1 MTPTYPVPRCAAA
14 GGAVAS
20 IDHLA
25 SSVGLALLRAGGS
38 AADAAVGMNA
48 VLAVTSQHL
57 CGLGGD
63 LLAVVVP
70 PDGPPLALEGAGAAG
85 SGADPDRLRAEGR
98 TEMPFRGDIRSVTV
112 PGCVD
117 GWLAL
122 HGRFGRLPLGE
133 VLAPAVAY
141 AASGFPA
148 SPTLALSARVVAGLP
163 EAADYPAG
171 LRAGDM
177 VRRPGVARTLRA
189 IVAEGRDGFY
199 RGEFGEG
206 LVALGAG
213 EHTVEDLARP
223 QARWNAAVGLDVW
236 GQRLWTVGPPSQG
249 YLTLAG
255 AAITD
260 GLDLPTDPADPRW
273 AHLLIESARQAG
285 HDRLT
290 ALADGADPAALL
302 DPALLA
308 DRRARVSTTGVADLG
323 DRYRDGDTTA
333 LCVVDADRLG
343 VAVVQSNASGF
354 GSHLIVPGVRI
365 FLHNR
370 GIGFNLTPGSPG
382 EYGPGRRPVHTLCP
396 TAVTDGGGN
405 LVAVAGTMGGDGQ
418 PQILLQVLAR
428 HLLAGEDPA
437 DAVAAGRWV
446 LRAEQPGTGFD
457 TWGAG
462 GRVVVQVEGHA
473 PPSWAGG
480 LTAFGHRVEQTEAYS
495 GAFGHAHL
503 IAVDRASDRPGSGS
517 PGSGSPGSG
526 SGVLRAG
533 TDPRPRGGAAL
544 GY

>member
-1 MTPTYPVPRCAAA
+1 MTLTVPVPRCAAA
-14 GGAVAS
+14 GGSVAS

-25 SSVGLALLRAGGS
+25 SSVGLALLRSGGS

-70 PDGPPLALEGAGAAG
+70 PGGAPLALEGAGAAG

-122 HGRFGRLPLGE
+122 HGRFGRLPLE
-133 VLAPAVAY
+133 QVLAPAVAY

-148 SPTLALSARVVAGLP
+148 SPTLALSARVLSGLP
-163 EAADYPAG
+163 EAADFPDG
-171 LRAGDM
+171 LRPGDL

-189 IVAEGRDGFY
+189 IASEGRDGFY
-199 RGEFGEG
+199 GGEFGAG

-213 EHTVEDLARP
+213 EHTEEDLARP
-223 QARWNAAVGLDVW
+223 QVRWNAAVGLDVW
-236 GQRLWTVGPPSQG
+236 GQQLWTVGPPSQG

-255 AAITD
+255 AAIAA
-260 GLDLPTDPADPRW
+260 GLDLPTDPDDPRW

-285 HDRLT
+285 HDRLSV
-290 ALADGADPAALL
+290 LADGADPAALL
-302 DPALLA
+302 NPGLLDA
-308 DRRARVSTTGVADLG
+308 RRACVSTTGTADLG

-343 VAVVQSNASGF
+343 VALVQSNASGF

-370 GIGFNLTPGSPG
+370 GIGFNLTPGSAG

-396 TAVTDGGGN
+396 TAVTDAEGR
-405 LVAVAGTMGGDGQ
+405 LVAVGGTMGGDGQ

-428 HLLAGEDPA
+428 HLLGGEDPA

-473 PPSWAGG
+473 PKSWASG
-480 LTAFGHRVEQTEAYS
+480 LTALGHEVERTESFS

-503 IAVDRASDRPGSGS
+503 IAVDRRPASLRSAGTATAGT
-517 PGSGSPGSG
+517 G

-533 TDPRPRGGAAL
+533 TDPRPRSGAAL

>member
-1 MTPTYPVPRCAAA
+1 MTLAFPVPRCAAA

-25 SSVGLALLRAGGS
+25 SSVGLGLLRAGGS
-38 AADAAVGMNA
+38 AADAAIGMNA

-70 PDGPPLALEGAGAAG
+70 PGGAPLALEGAGAAG

-148 SPTLALSARVVAGLP
+148 SPTLALSARVLSGLP
-163 EAADYPAG
+163 EAADYPDG
-171 LRAGDM
+171 LRPGDL

-189 IVAEGRDGFY
+189 IAAEGRDGFY
-199 RGEFGEG
+199 GGEFGAG
-206 LVALGAG
+206 LLALGAG
-213 EHTVEDLARP
+213 EHTEEDLARP

-236 GQRLWTVGPPSQG
+236 GHRLWTVGPPSQG

-255 AAITD
+255 AAIAD
-260 GLDLPTDPADPRW
+260 GLDIPADPDDPQW

-285 HDRLT
+285 YDRLNV
-290 ALADGADPAALL
+290 LADRADPTALL
-302 DPALLA
+302 DGALLA
-308 DRRARVSTTGVADLG
+308 ARRARVSTTGTAELG

-343 VAVVQSNASGF
+343 VALVQSNASGF

-396 TAVTDGGGN
+396 TAVTGAGGR
-405 LVAVAGTMGGDGQ
+405 LMAVGGTMGGDGQ

-428 HLLAGEDPA
+428 HLLGGEDPA

-473 PPSWAGG
+473 PRSWADG
-480 LTAFGHRVEQTEAYS
+480 LTALGHRVERTEPFS
-495 GAFGHAHL
+495 SAFGHAHL
-503 IAVDRASDRPGSGS
+503 ITVDRGAAGPASGS
-517 PGSGSPGSG
+517 LGSDDTG
-526 SGVLRAG
+526 SGVVRAG